1 MVIPALKAPRA
12 HLDLKV
18 PKEIRATPDLQAH
31 KAPKG
36 LKVQQGL
43 KDLPGGALEMSSS
56 S

>member
-12 HLDLKV
+12 HLDLQV
-18 PKEIRATPDLQAH
+18 PKEIRATPDLQAP
-31 KAPKG
+31 KA

>member
-18 PKEIRATPDLQAH
+18 PKEIRATPALQAR
-31 KAPKG
+31 KALQA

>member
-18 PKEIRATPDLQAH
+18 PKEIRATPDLQA
-31 KAPKG
+31 PKV

-43 KDLPGGALEMSSS
+43 KDLPGRALEMLRSP
-56 S
+56 